1 MNRDP
6 DTHELFM
13 AVVTA
18 VLISAIGLAVATRMV
33 QPVGLQAFVWAKG
46 R

>member
-13 AVVTA
+13 LITTA
-18 VLISAIGLAVATRMV
+18 VLISAIGLAVITRIV
-33 QPVGLQAFVWAKG
+33 EPAGLQPFVSARG
-46 R
+46 F